1 MIQDHEQVGFFVLG
15 FGNAL
20 VECVISG
27 DSGEEGVELIF
38 QPEVVIH

>member
-1 MIQDHEQVGFFVLG
+1 MIQHHQHEGFLVPG

-20 VECVISG
+20 VKCVISG
-27 DSGEEGVELIF
+27 DSGEEFVELIF